1 MSSNYPLLKIKLI
14 DKLRKKLK
22 NWVHTI
28 IKYLILV
35 LTILEKIKNIFD
47 F

>member
-1 MSSNYPLLKIKLI
+1 MKQNYPIPKIKLTS
-14 DKLRKKLK
+14 KFGKKLK
-22 NWVHTI
+22 NWVHTF
-28 IKYLILV
+28 IKYLILF

>member
-1 MSSNYPLLKIKLI
+1 MHSNYPLLKIKLI
-14 DKLRKKLK
+14 DKLGKKLK